1 MKQRRYGRYR
11 MALGVLAI
19 VTVLTVGV
27 VMLTTGASGT
37 FPLYI
42 KMDYQKATGAVSV
55 KGTTVP
61 GTVVQAG
68 AASAVVKQSGTY
80 ALKTSLP
87 LSLVAVK
94 DGKIRRFRF
103 DLPPKAKPHLSE
115 LVVNADLAKMRSSV
129 TGQLTIT
136 EHPAAKVIVEH
147 VQSGSKH
154 EATITKGRFSLA
166 GLPLV
171 KGTNTLR
178 WWLQLGFIT
187 SPGPDI
193 TFSAE

>member
-1 MKQRRYGRYR
+1 MKKRSKITIAGL
-11 MALGVLAI
+11 AILGVLI
-19 VTVLTVGV
+19 V
-27 VMLTTGASGT
+27 GAAWLSTAATGT

-42 KMDYQKATGAVSV
+42 KMDYQKTTGTVSV
-55 KGTTVP
+55 KGTTLP

-68 AASAVVKQSGTY
+68 AASTVVKQSGTY
-80 ALKTSLP
+80 ALKTALP

-103 DLPPKAKPHLSE
+103 DLPPKAKPHLST

-136 EHPAAKVIVEH
+136 DHPSAKVIVEH
-147 VQSGSKH
+147 VQKGTKH
-154 EATITKGRFSLA
+154 EATITNGKFSLS

-178 WWLQLGFIT
+178 WWLQIGLLA

-193 TFSAE
+193 TFTAE

>member
-1 MKQRRYGRYR
+1 MNKKAQMTLAG
-11 MALGVLAI
+11 LGILV
-19 VTVLTVGV
+19 VLTVGAAV
-27 VMLTTGASGT
+27 LSTGATAS
-37 FPLYI
+37 FPLFI
-42 KMDYQKATGAVSV
+42 KMNYQKTTDAVSV
-55 KGTTVP
+55 KGTTLP
-61 GTVVQAG
+61 GTVVQARG
-68 AASAVVKQSGTY
+68 ASTVVKQSGTY

-103 DLPPKAKPHLSE
+103 DLPAKAKPHLSD

-129 TGQLTIT
+129 IGQLTMT

-147 VQSGSKH
+147 GQKGTKH
-154 EATITKGRFSLA
+154 EGVITKGRFSIG

-178 WWLQLGFIT
+178 WWVQLGIIT

-193 TFSAE
+193 TFVVE